1 VWRTLSS
8 ATLPGYPMT
17 ATAFLDELAAA
28 ARSAELTEQAYRRE
42 VAARIAILEQE
53 RAFAFRR
60 VNLMKSITETVTA
73 AESEE
78 IAVSRALAVLRAR
91 LGWVGDSEVRNDV
104 LSRFSSVAQAIFAKL
119 APEERDNVTDVRT
132 ALEAFENWYA
142 QTHKVKFWQLFEHH
156 IPETPRVDF

>member
-1 VWRTLSS
+1 
-8 ATLPGYPMT
+8 MT
-17 ATAFLDELAAA
+17 ATGLLDELAAA
-28 ARSAELTEQAYRRE
+28 ARTAELTEQAYRRE
-42 VAARIAILEQE
+42 AAARLASLEQE

-60 VNLMKSITETVTA
+60 VNLMKSITEAVTG

-91 LGWVGDSEVRNDV
+91 LGWVGDSEARNDV
-104 LSRFSSVAQAIFAKL
+104 LSRFSSIAHAIFAKVT
-119 APEERDNVTDVRT
+119 PEARDNVTDVRA

-142 QTHKVKFWQLFEHH
+142 QTHKVSFWQLFEHY